1 MKLAMT
7 RRRAPLRAPW
17 QRSLSRALGLVV
29 FAAVVISNL
38 SLPAAASPTSD
49 SELEHCLRK
58 GKIVDNRLI
67 GTGVTRPYRLELDCD
82 GTVVAAAFKILDEE
96 RQGLTRFENASP
108 ELHFTD
114 SYRYELAAYLIDRY
128 LGLGMVPVAVTRFVG
143 RNRGAAIAWI
153 EEAVSPEELRQTPL
167 TEAQRSRIVYQRG
180 LMRLFDGLIQNVD
193 RNQGNM
199 LITREDLRLHLI
211 DHSRAFR
218 QEKELPIKLV
228 KERVALPEEVYE
240 RLRQLSLMED
250 KELREI
256 TRKSISKALSRAVIA
271 RAGLIV
277 EKIEKDR
284 KAYGDE
290 AVFRSLPLLRAD
302 DH

>member
-1 MKLAMT
+1 MSCISGSFT
-7 RRRAPLRAPW
+7 TPW
-17 QRSLSRALGLVV
+17 ARSISRAVLLVALAVGGL
-29 FAAVVISNL
+29 SGL
-38 SLPAAASPTSD
+38 SLPATASSPTD
-49 SELEHCLRK
+49 AELEHCLRK
-58 GKIVDNRLI
+58 GKVVDNQLI
-67 GTGVTRPYRLELDCD
+67 GTGVTRPYRLELECE
-82 GTVVAAAFKILDEE
+82 GTIVAAAFKILDDE
-96 RQGLTRFENASP
+96 RKGLTRFENASP

-128 LGLGMVPVAVTRFVG
+128 LGLEMVPVAVTRFVG
-143 RNRGAAIAWI
+143 RNQGAAIAWI
-153 EEAVSPEELRQTPL
+153 EDAVSPEELRQTPL
-167 TEAQRSRIVYQRG
+167 TDAQRSRIVYQRG
-180 LMRLFDGLIQNVD
+180 LMTLFDGLIRNVD

-218 QEKELPIKLV
+218 QDKELPIKLV
-228 KERVALPEEVYE
+228 NERVALTEDLYE
-240 RLRQLSLMED
+240 RLRKLSLMED

-277 EKIEKDR
+277 KKIENDR

-290 AVFRSLPLLRAD
+290 TVFQPLPPLRAD
-302 DH
+302 TP